1 MKDYEIHKLI
11 EQQNPEE
18 KERLWQRIK
27 AELDLPDS
35 PPAPAPVAAKPKMWR
50 RWTAIAAALVC
61 VITLSIVLPLTL
73 GGEKVRFCDYG
84 QYITADLG
92 QTLQEYSLKH
102 NGSIMYVDWYD
113 YAEEVATEYAYMKTN
128 VNDIVYFRERVI
140 NGETGEELTVSVT
153 DNRTR
158 VDIFDK
164 YYNNNNE
171 ENRISVKDVAVQC
184 LVSLS
189 SSSAIFEY
197 DKHIYYLELAVG
209 NAQARLTEIIESM
222 LP

>member
-11 EQQNPEE
+11 EQQNPEA

-27 AELDLPDS
+27 SELDLPDN
-35 PPAPAPVAAKPKMWR
+35 PPAPAPVAAKPKVWK

-73 GGEKVRFCDYG
+73 GGEKVRFCDSEHYTVAG
-84 QYITADLG
+84 LE
-92 QTLQEYSLKH
+92 QTLKEYSSAH
-102 NGSIMYVDWYD
+102 NGNIMYVDWYD
-113 YAEEVATEYAYMKTN
+113 SAEEVTTEYAYMKTN
-128 VNDIVYFRERVI
+128 VNDIVYFREDII

-158 VDIFDK
+158 VDIFNQ
-164 YYNNNNE
+164 YYNNEGNSETVKN
-171 ENRISVKDVAVQC
+171 ISIKY
-184 LVSLS
+184 LISFS

-209 NAQARLTEIIESM
+209 NAQERLTEIIESM

>member
-11 EQQNPEE
+11 EQQNPEA

-27 AELDLPDS
+27 SELDLPDN
-35 PPAPAPVAAKPKMWR
+35 PPAPAPVAAKPKVWK

-73 GGEKVRFCDYG
+73 GGEKVRFCDSEHYTVAG
-84 QYITADLG
+84 LE
-92 QTLQEYSLKH
+92 QTLKEYSSAH
-102 NGSIMYVDWYD
+102 NGNIMYVDWYGS
-113 YAEEVATEYAYMKTN
+113 AEEVTTEYAYMKTN
-128 VNDIVYFRERVI
+128 VNDIVYFREYIV

-158 VDIFDK
+158 VDIFNQ
-164 YYNNNNE
+164 YYDENNE
-171 ENRISVKDVAVQC
+171 ERTEIKNTSVLWKTF
-184 LVSLS
+184 SLYS
-189 SSSAIFEY
+189 TAIFEY

-209 NAQARLTEIIESM
+209 NAQERLTEIIESM